1 MNRNRILPLL
11 VLFMLVAAPRVEAQS
26 LQKLAQTGMKFLSVS
41 NDPRAAAL
49 GNSVMSI
56 DGLQSALFYNP
67 AAMSRQNNFANVFA
81 GNTQWIAGIEHN
93 HASLTLS
100 PMGGRYGVIGF
111 TMQHVTYG
119 DFQRTV
125 RWDND
130 QGYRDIDHPLS
141 PSAFALGVGYARAIT
156 DRFSVGGHIKYAHQD
171 LGQSAMDV
179 GETNGF
185 EYQDNALGTMAFDFG
200 VLYHTGFRSLA
211 IAMAVRNFSQ
221 EIRYEDEN
229 FQLPLNFHMGIS
241 MDVID
246 LTNADPSVHSLL
258 VAIDAN
264 RPRDYSEM
272 ITFGTEYTFL
282 ETFMLRAGYA
292 FLVEGE
298 IRSNDQQGASIGAGV
313 RQTVGGVG
321 FGADYAYTQFGI
333 FSDVHRVA
341 IHLSF

>member
-11 VLFMLVAAPRVEAQS
+11 ALLMLVAVPRAEAQN

-56 DGLQSALFYNP
+56 DGLTSALFYNP

-81 GNTQWIAGIEHN
+81 GNTQWIAGIEHT

-100 PMGGRYGVIGF
+100 PMGGRYGVVGF
-111 TMQHVTYG
+111 TMQQVSYG
-119 DFQRTV
+119 DIQGTV
-125 RWDND
+125 RWDNE
-130 QGYRDIDHPLS
+130 QGYRDIDATAPT
-141 PSAFALGVGYARAIT
+141 AYALGVGYARAIT
-156 DRFSVGGHIKYAHQD
+156 DRFSVGGHVKYAHQN
-171 LGQSAMDV
+171 LGQSAMGV
-179 GETNGF
+179 GEGIGF
-185 EYQDNALGTMAFDFG
+185 DFQDNKIGTLAYDFG

-211 IAMAVRNFSQ
+211 LAMAVRNFSQ
-221 EIRYEDEN
+221 EIRFEDEN

-272 ITFGTEYTFL
+272 ITFGAEYSFL

-292 FLVEGE
+292 FLVEGDV
-298 IRSNDQQGASIGAGV
+298 RSNDQQGASVGAGV
-313 RQTVGGVG
+313 RQTVGGIG

>member
-11 VLFMLVAAPRVEAQS
+11 AFLLLVAVPRVEAQN

-49 GNSVMSI
+49 GNSVFSI
-56 DGLQSALFYNP
+56 EGLTSALFYNP

-93 HASLTLS
+93 HATLTLS
-100 PMGGRYGVIGF
+100 PMGGRHGVFGF
-111 TMQHVTYG
+111 TMQQVSYG
-119 DFQRTV
+119 DIQGTV
-125 RWDND
+125 RSDND
-130 QGYRDIDHPLS
+130 QGFIDTRLYS
-141 PSAFALGVGYARAIT
+141 PTAYAFGVGYARAIT
-156 DRFSVGGHIKYAHQD
+156 DRFSVGGHVKYAHQN
-171 LGQSAMDV
+171 LGASAMGV
-179 GETNGF
+179 GEGDVIDF
-185 EYQDNALGTMAFDFG
+185 QDNSVGTMAYDFG

-211 IAMAVRNFSQ
+211 LAMAVRNFSQ
-221 EIRYEDEN
+221 EIRFEEES

-272 ITFGTEYTFL
+272 ITFGAEYSFL

-292 FLVEGE
+292 FLVEGDV
-298 IRSNDQQGASIGAGV
+298 RGNDQQGASVGAGV
-313 RQTVGGVG
+313 RQTVGGIG